1 MKNLNAHKPGIK
13 NILLIR
19 RNNIGDMIC
28 AVPVFKSI
36 RKEFPD
42 AHITVMADSTN
53 AGVIEG
59 ASFVNEVLVYKKGQG
74 IYKNKYLN
82 YWRLFRENKRK
93 YDLAIG
99 VKRGFSSTL
108 AAITLISGARIRAGC
123 VPDKW
128 HPLQFCYNLPVK
140 DCKKWNSINHVD
152 ALLEFIKAAGI
163 ENTVKDISIEIPA
176 DSMNKAKDFLKE
188 HLPSP
193 IPLPD
198 ASGEGA
204 RGRVVVFNVSNN
216 KPENTWPLHN
226 FRKLGSMLCQ
236 KYNAA
241 VIISSAPCDRGKAE
255 ELAGGIAG
263 DAAFFDSLKVMEFA
277 AIAASADLLVCGEG
291 GAMHVGASVKTPTI
305 SLWGSKRPRKWM
317 PYGEGQFTVIKGE
330 DVETISVEDVMEVIK
345 ENSLLD

>member
-1 MKNLNAHKPGIK
+1 MKNLKILKDNIK

-28 AVPVFKSI
+28 AIPVFKSI

-53 AGVIEG
+53 AGVIKG

-82 YWRLFRENKRK
+82 YQRLFKENKRK

-108 AAITLISGARIRAGC
+108 AAIALISGARIRAGC

-128 HPLQFCYNLPVK
+128 HLLQFCYNLPVK
-140 DCKKWNSINHVD
+140 GCKKWNSINHVD
-152 ALLEFIKAAGI
+152 ALLEFIKTVGI
-163 ENTVKDISIEIPA
+163 ENTVKDISIEVPA
-176 DSMNKAKDFLKE
+176 GSMNKARDFFKA
-188 HLPSP
+188 HHFTQG
-193 IPLPD
+193 D
-198 ASGEGA
+198 
-204 RGRVVVFNVSNN
+204 RRVAVFNVSNN
-216 KPENTWPLHN
+216 KPENTWPFNN
-226 FRKLGSMLCQ
+226 FRELGNLLCQ
-236 KYNAA
+236 KYKAA
-241 VIISSAPCDRGKAE
+241 VIISSAPCDREKAE

-263 DAAFFDSLKVMEFA
+263 DAAYFDSLEIMEFA

-330 DVETISVEDVMEVIK
+330 HVETISVEDVMEVINK
-345 ENSLLD
+345 NKLL